1 MISIDFFWFLLISI
15 DFSWFLLDF
24 SDFSDFYRFLWISLI
39 SFDFSW
45 FLKMCTWFLRVIYP
59 SATMCYCKLY
69 FSHHILWSCILVLI
83 PVPRYNS
90 FHHLRV
96 LGCYILLVFLG
107 ILCHMLQNMCSTLSI
122 HWNHRWSCCCRYE
135 VKLYCIVKEKLWL
148 KIWQHLA

>member
-1 MISIDFFWFLLISI
+1 MFLSINL
-15 DFSWFLLDF
+15 
-24 SDFSDFYRFLWISLI
+24 
-39 SFDFSW
+39 
-45 FLKMCTWFLRVIYP
+45 
-59 SATMCYCKLY
+59 ATMCYCKLY

-135 VKLYCIVKEKLWL
+135 VKLYCIVKGKLWL
-148 KIWQHLA
+148 KIWQHLADVNSSKYPKTRTSQLSNFTRSFQKLTI